1 MPTKTKP
8 VPTSRRTIS
17 EQLRGAI
24 LDRGLTA
31 YRLGRETG
39 IDPGL
44 IQRFINGERDIRM
57 KTADALADALSLRL
71 VEGARGRGRPLKATR
86 TAGRPQS
93 PVDSGESMGC
103 PESGVPESAPD
114 PS

>member
-8 VPTSRRTIS
+8 VPVSRRAIS

-44 IQRFINGERDIRM
+44 IQRFINGDRDIRM
-57 KTADALADALSLRL
+57 KTADALAEALGLRL
-71 VEGARGRGRPLKATR
+71 ADGPRGRGRPSRAARPATPDP
-86 TAGRPQS
+86 GS
-93 PVDSGESMGC
+93 
-103 PESGVPESAPD
+103 PESTPGHSG
-114 PS
+114 PSGGTPGHSEL

>member
-1 MPTKTKP
+1 MPMKTKTAP
-8 VPTSRRTIS
+8 ASRRAIS

-24 LDRGLTA
+24 VDRGLTA

-57 KTADALADALSLRL
+57 KTADALADVLGLRL
-71 VEGARGRGRPLKATR
+71 VEGARGRGRPLNSNSR
-86 TAGRPQS
+86 RGTAGVAVAPGVCQGTEIS
-93 PVDSGESMGC
+93 EISVD
-103 PESGVPESAPD
+103 
-114 PS
+114 

>member
-8 VPTSRRTIS
+8 RPTPTSRRSIS

-24 LDRGLTA
+24 VDRGLTA

-44 IQRFINGERDIRM
+44 IQRFINGERDTRM
-57 KTADALADALSLRL
+57 KTPVARADALGLRL
-71 VEGARGRGRPLKATR
+71 AESGRGRGRPA
-86 TAGRPQS
+86 RPANPRHAESNSVESIPS
-93 PVDSGESMGC
+93 P
-103 PESGVPESAPD
+103 
-114 PS
+114 